1 MHFIKG
7 LFGRNSIGKSDTSEA
22 RSRYSSLSNETFLV
36 KLRTPLVPEVLSRGI
51 KMGFSNAEDDLF
63 IYLEELRR
71 PWMAVSS
78 LFNSSSSKKK
88 SSKKPDETIQRLEF
102 LEAVYEGLGKL
113 GRSEVTYAKNFIQ
126 LLVFTLDDLTSEL
139 LHQYSSKV
147 VKVLYLIQVIVS
159 EDTSPLF
166 LSEDFASI
174 FERFIKVVVET
185 ILGCPIDK
193 LRDFQQLLFT
203 VLQTNFSLGELYAAH
218 LQYKPD
224 INRLILRVLENYRE
238 VLRNSPLLGQLFSLK
253 AGSLV
258 NAGLLRCSHLNL
270 CLDYKE
276 LDITLQVIVQLSRL
290 SNFIFDEVN
299 ANFFKNLIL
308 EYLVSLLLGQL
319 PTLPEDEESRY
330 VVIHKASKVAKLLLA
345 AVERADIPR
354 YNLALS
360 IKVLIYNT
368 SLSYLSGSPLEGCTS
383 FTKDVST
390 LARFFLYVSGIC
402 IKLIGLEE
410 LEYNIVLMLQSLT
423 VSEMLEASRGLPPVV
438 QAYSLELVDRY
449 LEAVINKGLR
459 MEWLVRAG
467 ICDVL
472 LNHSLFVMD
481 SQHQEVGHIAVSYTY
496 DILCKIVSVTSSAAS
511 CMHSWH
517 FSISMHLSDV
527 QYINSSLTLLVN
539 ISNTPQGV
547 SALSDHETFNYLLKM
562 LSEHLFVTKEAVIVM
577 DCVDKIMQMLNFML
591 RLPDLE
597 IKTELLPTLFGSMM
611 RSPMYFSLACSYLTE
626 AFKNTVLST
635 SMYEQFIQVLRD
647 QTSPGLTK
655 DMLTSVERVLQTCS
669 RAERDMMQS
678 NLIKK
683 IPAAVIKKINDT
695 KDLGLCTS
703 LLSLIRSQFSS
714 SNRSSQLDVI
724 DMLFKSV
731 KEIIKKRASSDSE
744 FRDLIFNLLMI
755 LFETTQLEGSSTT
768 YEVQNPKL
776 IPYIISMLRV
786 CANNEIVESYLHD
799 LREYLSESLY
809 NLAIFNSFQTVGKLL
824 KFMKRSAVKT
834 HALELVELIGSYYIR
849 PSSLKLLLEM
859 LNDSISRA
867 HYQDSEELVDL
878 LLKMSSKKHD
888 RFKLSGSAFANS
900 RTVPRHCFHFK
911 SQDSYIKVSDSGS
924 VFENDC
930 CSFVMWVYPKSPG
943 CIFSLY
949 TANPRPRLT
958 VMLSHN
964 NQICFRYSPASAM
977 PEVDLPLSL
986 DIELNKWSFL
996 ALTVFR
1002 NQISVGL
1009 NAVTVKATDLPA
1021 NIAADFKTSKD
1032 FCLNFGCLKVKNSLM
1047 KSSFIG
1053 DLSLFYVAPGVKDL
1067 PSAEI
1072 YSLGFDLIIEPRHL
1086 EAVNTGYYEEPT
1098 STRFREMTD
1107 KITIKLLAEA
1117 TSELPRATSLRANRL
1132 KNPDF
1137 AAFIAPTT
1145 RADSLTV
1152 KSAKVSVVTGHTLL
1166 EAFHALGG
1174 LKLLIG
1180 LLHKVGGM
1188 EEPSVQL
1195 VERVV
1200 ETLKNL
1206 FKVKH
1211 LLTYHEVVQQHLLEM
1226 LDCQLRILAKRK
1238 LVSEDVLMNVVEC
1251 MRGAWLYGAPVN
1263 VKTVG
1268 ESQTMQAVLQTHSSF
1283 VLLTDYSVWRSL
1295 DQEFYYSR
1303 LTEAVSHMQ
1312 MMMNV
1317 PEEPSKLSDLQT
1329 YYLNYFLSLARDQ
1342 PQTLVR
1348 LKQLTGFKAKMKLRQ
1363 KLFIILQLAESEVR
1377 ETQSVDAL
1385 QLLLE
1390 IAADFDIEEYQE
1402 LAVKKF
1408 DFMQKNVALTMSF
1421 IVNQCEDPVKR
1432 SDIMKCSADI
1442 LIKLLSLKAKTT
1454 VQKSDERWVGDLK
1467 EMVFTEARYLRKA
1480 DMLPLLFKYFKRC
1493 KDIEVKFDFKAT
1505 LCLLHCHCRVLE
1517 VTTNNE
1523 LLILSEIISEQFRQL
1538 SDFGESYEALYN
1550 LSLAYLQSEE
1560 ERLGNY
1566 EYLSRLLEHIVTFS
1580 QYPNEFQV
1588 TFIMYYAEDISR
1600 IARLPLNLSLIE
1612 QLYSLLLSANQVH
1625 NNDPKIP
1632 SLRKWELLQDVRVDC
1647 PLQFKRRE
1655 GGFVRIFLGVLL
1667 KSVVHSDEGLK
1678 SIQLL
1683 RLYLKLGTEQH
1694 RLAFSSIETLGALPS
1709 LVDFNKSQS
1718 DPNLFSYE
1726 VHLLGYVF
1734 GELAEAIRLIPHL
1747 RLQAAFELM
1756 IECFLTRDRN
1766 LLNFASFYES
1776 RQQQPYCI
1784 FMQRNYKWIAA
1795 LCCRHMHSGREECEV
1810 SYETEDFDSLE
1821 REKSHLEMLEDTL
1834 NNCRKQ
1840 RAYDSLIELMQT
1852 QHSTLR
1858 KVIDFALAFTSA
1870 KVRLVE
1876 EHLESQEYSFKVDN
1890 YASVKLST
1898 KTENKPESHV
1908 VRSIRHA
1915 YNLRRLG
1922 IVKHRSLIKALQQP
1936 LEVFQN
1942 PITGEFWK
1950 LAQISDAQ
1958 GRRQRFVPF
1967 CKGSNYLD
1975 KVNKKYLQGSEQTT
1989 EIDINSIISSFSS
2002 TPESV
2007 STAFEGTIE
2016 PDTKVVAEVER
2027 ARHSRY
2033 RSVMECERISVS
2045 SSVYGVLEVSPT
2057 LVIFRSKNRPRPT
2070 GTYYEVSTQNYCHR
2084 QHTSLKV
2091 WKLSEIEEILPKTF
2105 MHVLCALEVYCKDGR
2120 SYLFNL
2126 FQTEILLN
2134 LRDMM
2139 VSCPEFAG
2147 VYTDNGREGILQWT
2161 KRWKQREVSNLEYLV
2176 MLNRYSSRSYNNLNQ
2191 YPVFPWV
2198 LANYVKERPLF
2209 TEDDYRDLRK
2219 PVGALN
2225 EAKRADSQARYASF
2239 ESEQGME
2246 PYHYGSHYSLGG
2258 CVMHFLLR
2266 VEPYSAQAIIFQDDH
2281 FDVADRLFFSIKTA
2295 WEGSFAALGDFK
2307 ELIPE
2312 MFFLPEM
2319 LLNLHHYNLGIRQTG
2334 TCVDNVQ
2341 LPNWAFAG
2349 DERMDAYRFVFFHRQ
2364 ALESGVVSGRLD
2376 KWINLI
2382 FGSKQEDKSALNV
2395 FYPITYAHHFT
2406 QLLASA
2412 DIPRASLL
2420 AQVAHF
2426 GQTPAKLF
2434 ERDHDKRK
2442 AAASD
2447 IKDRHLF
2454 SEFDPSSIS
2463 EAKVNYKDER
2473 RVSRGKSRL
2482 AMAPV
2487 VVSIL
2492 LRREL
2497 SCVIYDNEGRY
2508 HAHFFDVNRPDALKL
2523 LETYTSRDS
2532 CELDLVKISL
2542 PLDAVNSEWFGF
2554 SETRVLIS
2562 GRHPDNSFRFSLV
2575 MTKPYRVL
2583 PRLQVTHH
2591 TDIVTCLE
2599 LAEDSLLITAAL
2611 DGSLALWDVDLRAS
2625 DLTCRLRMTLRG
2637 HNCAITQ
2644 VVVSPALQLLASL
2657 STVTS
2662 T

>member
-1 MHFIKG
+1 MQFIKG
-7 LFGRNSIGKSDTSEA
+7 LFGRNSIGKDTSDA

-51 KMGFSNAEDDLF
+51 KMGFSNEEDDLF
-63 IYLEELRR
+63 AHLEELKK
-71 PWMAVSS
+71 PWMAISS
-78 LFNSSSSKKK
+78 LFNSSNSKKK
-88 SSKKPDETIQRLEF
+88 SFKKPEETLQRLEF
-102 LEAVYEGLGKL
+102 FEVIYDGLVRL
-113 GRSEVTYAKNFIQ
+113 GRREVSYAKNFIQ
-126 LLVFTLDDLTSEL
+126 MLIFTLDDLTQEL
-139 LHQYSSKV
+139 LHEYSSKV
-147 VKVLYLIQVIVS
+147 VKVLYLLQVIIS
-159 EDTSPLF
+159 EDTSPLL

-174 FERFIKVVVET
+174 FEKFIKVAVEA
-185 ILGCPIDK
+185 ILGCHIDK

-224 INRLILRVLENYRE
+224 INSLILRVLANYRE
-238 VLRNSPLLGQLFSLK
+238 VLRKSSLLGQLLSLK

-276 LDITLQVIVQLSRL
+276 LDITLQVLVQLSRL
-290 SNFIFDEVN
+290 SKFIFDEVN
-299 ANFFKNLIL
+299 ADFFKNLIM
-308 EYLVSLLLGQL
+308 EYLVQLLLGQL
-319 PTLPEDEESRY
+319 STSPEDDESRY
-330 VVIHKASKVAKLLLA
+330 VMIHKASKLAKLLLA
-345 AVERADIPR
+345 AVERGDISR

-423 VSEMLEASRGLPPVV
+423 VSEMLDATRGLPPVV

-449 LEAVINKGLR
+449 LEAILNKGLR

-481 SQHQEVGHIAVSYTY
+481 SQHQEVGYIAVNHTY

-517 FSISMHLSDV
+517 YSISMHLSDV
-527 QYINSSLTLLVN
+527 PYVNSSLSLLVN
-539 ISNTPQGV
+539 IRNTPEGV
-547 SALSDHETFNYLLKM
+547 AALSDHETFNYLLKM
-562 LSEHLFVTKEAVIVM
+562 LSEHLFETKEAVIVM

-591 RLPDLE
+591 RIPDLD

-626 AFKNTVLST
+626 AFKNPVLST

-647 QTSPGLTK
+647 QTSAGLTK
-655 DMLTSVERVLQTCS
+655 DMLTSVERVLQTCT
-669 RAERDMMQS
+669 RAERDMIQS

-703 LLSLIRSQFSS
+703 LLSLIRSLFSS

-724 DMLFKSV
+724 GMLFKSI
-731 KEIIKKRASSDSE
+731 KEIVKKRASSDSE

-776 IPYIISMLRV
+776 IPYIISMLSV
-786 CANNEIVESYLHD
+786 CANNEIVEHYLHD

-809 NLAIFNSFQTVGKLL
+809 NLSVFNSFQTVDKLL

-834 HALELVELIGSYYIR
+834 HALDLIELIGSYYIR

-867 HYQDSEELVDL
+867 RSKDSEELVDL
-878 LLKMSSKKHD
+878 LLKMSSQRQD
-888 RFKLSGSAFANS
+888 RFKLSAN
-900 RTVPRHCFHFK
+900 RTVPRHCLHFM

-930 CSFVMWVYPKSPG
+930 CSFVMWVYPRTPG

-958 VMLSHN
+958 VLLSPN
-964 NQICFRYSPASAM
+964 NQICLRYSAASGL
-977 PEVDLPLSL
+977 PEADLPGSL

-996 ALTVFR
+996 ALTVFK
-1002 NQISVGL
+1002 NQISVVL
-1009 NAVTVKATDLPA
+1009 NNTTAKATDLPA
-1021 NIAADFKTSKD
+1021 SIAADFKTSKE
-1032 FCLNFGCLKVKNSLM
+1032 FILNFGRLKLKNLGTLM

-1053 DLSLFYVAPGVKDL
+1053 DLSLFYVVPGVKDL
-1067 PSAEI
+1067 PCAEI
-1072 YSLGFDLIIEPRHL
+1072 YSLGFDLILEPRHL
-1086 EAVNTGYYEEPT
+1086 EAVNTGYYEDPT
-1098 STRFREMTD
+1098 SNRFKEMTD
-1107 KITIKLLAEA
+1107 KVTIKLLAEA
-1117 TSELPRATSLRANRL
+1117 TSEEPKVTSLRANRL

-1145 RADSLTV
+1145 KADSLTV
-1152 KSAKVSVVTGHTLL
+1152 KSSKVTVCTGHTLL

-1188 EEPSVQL
+1188 EEPSVKM
-1195 VERVV
+1195 VESVV

-1211 LLTYHEVVQQHLLEM
+1211 LLTYHEVVEQHLLEM

-1238 LVSEDVLMNVVEC
+1238 LVSEDVLMSVVEC
-1251 MRGAWLYGAPVN
+1251 VRGAWLYRAPV
-1263 VKTVG
+1263 KTLG

-1283 VLLTDYSVWRSL
+1283 VLLTDYSVWRGL
-1295 DQEFYYSR
+1295 DQGLYYSR
-1303 LTEAVSHMQ
+1303 VTEAVTHIQ

-1317 PEEPSKLSDLQT
+1317 PEEPSKPSVLQT

-1348 LKQLTGFKAKMKLRQ
+1348 LKQLTGFNAKMKLRQ
-1363 KLFIILQLAESEVR
+1363 RLFTILQLAESEVI

-1390 IAADFDIEEYQE
+1390 IAADFDIDEYQE
-1402 LAVKKF
+1402 LAGKKF
-1408 DFMQKNVALTMSF
+1408 DFMQKNVALTTNF

-1442 LIKLLSLKAKTT
+1442 LAKLLSLKAKTA
-1454 VQKSDERWVGDLK
+1454 VSEERWVLDLK
-1467 EMVFTEARYLRKA
+1467 EIVFSEAQYLRKA

-1505 LCLLHCHCRVLE
+1505 LCLLHTHCRVLE

-1523 LLILSEIISEQFRQL
+1523 LLILSEIINDQFRQL
-1538 SDFGESYEALYN
+1538 PDLGESYEALYN
-1550 LSLAYLQSEE
+1550 LSAAYLENEE
-1560 ERLGNY
+1560 GRLGNY
-1566 EYLSRLLEHIVTFS
+1566 EYLSRLLEHIVTS
-1580 QYPNEFQV
+1580 LQHPNEFQV
-1588 TFIMYYAEDISR
+1588 TFVMYYAEDISR

-1612 QLYSLLLSANQVH
+1612 QLYSLLILANQVH
-1625 NNDPKIP
+1625 NNDPKLP
-1632 SLRKWELLQDVRVDC
+1632 SLRSWEDVRVDC

-1655 GGFVRIFLGVLL
+1655 GGFVRIWLGVLL
-1667 KSVVHSDEGLK
+1667 KSIVHSDGGDLLK

-1683 RLYLKLGTEQH
+1683 RLYLKLGTEQL
-1694 RLAFSSIETLGALPS
+1694 RLTFSTLETLGTLPC
-1709 LVDFNKSQS
+1709 LVDFQKSQG

-1726 VHLLGYVF
+1726 IHLLGYVF
-1734 GELAEAIRLIPHL
+1734 GELAEAIRLVP
-1747 RLQAAFELM
+1747 RLSQPAVFELM
-1756 IECFLTRDRN
+1756 IECCLSRDRN
-1766 LLNFASFYES
+1766 LLNFANSYES
-1776 RQQQPYCI
+1776 RQQQPYSQ
-1784 FMQRNYKWIAA
+1784 FMLRNYRGIGA
-1795 LCCRHMHSGREECEV
+1795 LCCRNMDSGRDVWEV
-1810 SYETEDFDSLE
+1810 SYDSDFDSLE
-1821 REKSHLEMLEDTL
+1821 REKGELELLEDTL
-1834 NNCRKQ
+1834 NNCRRQKT
-1840 RAYDSLIELMQT
+1840 YDSLLELMQT

-1858 KVIDFALAFTSA
+1858 KVIDYALAFTSA
-1870 KVRLVE
+1870 KVRVVE

-1890 YASVKLST
+1890 YASVKLSP
-1898 KTENKPESHV
+1898 KTEDRPEWYV
-1908 VRSIRHA
+1908 VRSIRNA
-1915 YNLRRLG
+1915 LNLRRLG
-1922 IVKHRSLIKALQQP
+1922 KVKHRGLIKALQQP
-1936 LEVFQN
+1936 LEVFQI
-1942 PITGEFWK
+1942 PITCEFWK

-1958 GRRQRFVPF
+1958 GRRQRFVPY
-1967 CKGSNYLD
+1967 CKGSNYED
-1975 KVNKKYLQGSEQTT
+1975 KVNKKYFQGSEQTT
-1989 EIDINSIISSFSS
+1989 EIDIDSIISSFSS
-2002 TPESV
+2002 VPES
-2007 STAFEGTIE
+2007 TTFEETTE
-2016 PDTKVVAEVER
+2016 PDAKVVAEVER
-2027 ARHSRY
+2027 AKHSRY
-2033 RSVMECERISVS
+2033 RSVMQCERISVS

-2057 LVIFRSKNRPRPT
+2057 LVIFRSTDRPRPT
-2070 GTYYEVSTQNYCHR
+2070 GSYYEVSTQTYCHM
-2084 QHTSLKV
+2084 QHSSLKV

-2105 MHVLCALEVYCKDGR
+2105 MHVQCAFEIYCKDGR

-2126 FQTEILLN
+2126 FQSEILLS

-2161 KRWKQREVSNLEYLV
+2161 KRWRQREVSNLEYLLW
-2176 MLNRYSSRSYNNLNQ
+2176 LNRYSSRSYNNLNQ

-2198 LANYVKERPLF
+2198 LANYDNERPLF

-2225 EAKRADSQARYASF
+2225 EAKRADAQARYASF

-2266 VEPYSAQAIIFQDDH
+2266 VEPYSAQAIIFQDNH

-2295 WEGSFAALGDFK
+2295 WEGSYASLGDFK

-2319 LLNLHHYNLGIRQTG
+2319 MLNLHHYNLGTRQTG
-2334 TCVDNVQ
+2334 MLVDNVQ
-2341 LPNWAFAG
+2341 LPNWALTG
-2349 DERMDAYRFVFFHRQ
+2349 HQRMDAYRFIFVHRQ

-2382 FGSKQEDKSALNV
+2382 FGSKQEDKKALNV

-2434 ERDHDKRK
+2434 ERNHDKRK
-2442 AAASD
+2442 TATSD

-2454 SEFDPSSIS
+2454 TEFDPSSIS
-2463 EAKVNYKDER
+2463 ETRVIYKDER
-2473 RVSRGKSRL
+2473 RVSRSKSRPV
-2482 AMAPV
+2482 MPPV

-2523 LETYTSRDS
+2523 LETYTSRDT
-2532 CELDLVKISL
+2532 CELDLVKVSL

-2575 MTKPYRVL
+2575 MTKPYRVI

-2591 TDIVTCLE
+2591 SDIVTCLE
-2599 LAEDSLLITAAL
+2599 LAEDSLLVTAAL

-2625 DLTCRLRMTLRG
+2625 DLMCRLRLTLRG
-2637 HNCAITQ
+2637 HNCAISQ
-2644 VVVSPALQLLASL
+2644 VVVSPALQLVASL